1 MLTLTESAVSAI
13 RSLTSQREPG
23 PESGLRIM
31 TPDEGES
38 SFQLALAEAPKV
50 GDQVVEEGG
59 ARVFLE
65 GPVAAALDDKSL
77 DAQVNDQGD
86 LAFRLA
92 DQSDTT

>member
-13 RSLTSQREPG
+13 RSLTSQREPSE
-23 PESGLRIM
+23 ESGLRIM
-31 TPDEGES
+31 TRGEGES
-38 SFQLALAEAPKV
+38 SFRLALTEGPMA

-65 GPVAAALDDKSL
+65 APVAAALDDKAL

-86 LAFRLA
+86 LAFHLA
-92 DQSDTT
+92 DQPDTT